1 MIFTIEMVEKIL
13 YPISDRPER
22 GGEGGTIIVDKCW
35 RKEVEERN
43 TDTRNQ
49 I

>member
-1 MIFTIEMVEKIL
+1 MIFTIEMIEKIL
-13 YPISDRPER
+13 YPISDRPEE
-22 GGEGGTIIVDKCW
+22 GGGTIIVDKCW

>member
-1 MIFTIEMVEKIL
+1 MIFTIEMMEKIL
-13 YPISDRPER
+13 YPISDRPE
-22 GGEGGTIIVDKCW
+22 EGGGRTIIVDKCW